1 MLKQLKRELLP
12 AREIAQVNAENA
24 DGTVTAT
31 TRSGKTFRATGSG
44 NVGSYVY
51 IQDGRVLGPAPDLP
65 HSQILV

>member
-31 TRSGKTFRATGSG
+31 TRMFSS
-44 NVGSYVY
+44 
-51 IQDGRVLGPAPDLP
+51 
-65 HSQILV
+65 